1 MSDTTTPQPD
11 SIIVA
16 DSEVIIRNVLSD
28 YLRQC
33 GYKVIDAAT
42 SDEVIEILVNGAGP
56 FAAVLSDAD
65 LGGSMNA
72 FSLRFWVREKR
83 PEIHFILAGNV
94 DVAAK
99 AAGTLCDQGPHLKR
113 PYDPQHVMTHI
124 KQLLSAAR
132 K

>member
-1 MSDTTTPQPD
+1 MADSTTQPVG
-11 SIIVA
+11 IIVA
-16 DSEVIIRNVLSD
+16 DSEVIIRYVLSD

-33 GYKVIDAAT
+33 GYKVIDAAS
-42 SDEVIEILVNGAGP
+42 SDEVVEILVDSATP
-56 FAAVLSDAD
+56 ISAILSDSG

-83 PEIHFILAGNV
+83 PDIEFILAGNV

-99 AAGTLCDQGPHLKR
+99 AAGELCDEGPHLKR
-113 PYDPQHVMTHI
+113 PYDPQMVLAHI
-124 KQLLSAAR
+124 KKLLNAAR

>member
-1 MSDTTTPQPD
+1 MAYSTTQPV
-11 SIIVA
+11 SIIIA

-33 GYKVIDAAT
+33 GYKVIDAAS
-42 SDEVIEILVNGAGP
+42 SDEVVEILVDRATSIS
-56 FAAVLSDAD
+56 AILSDSD

-83 PEIHFILAGNV
+83 PDIEFVLAGNV
-94 DVAAK
+94 DAAAK
-99 AAGTLCDQGPHLKR
+99 AAGELCDVGPYLKR
-113 PYDPQHVMTHI
+113 PYDPQLVLAHI
-124 KQLLSAAR
+124 KQLLAAAR

>member
-1 MSDTTTPQPD
+1 MAYSTTQPV
-11 SIIVA
+11 SIIIA

-33 GYKVIDAAT
+33 GYKVIDAAN
-42 SDEVIEILVNGAGP
+42 SDEVVEILVDGTVSISAI
-56 FAAVLSDAD
+56 LSDSD

-83 PEIHFILAGNV
+83 PDIEFVLAGNV

-99 AAGTLCDQGPHLKR
+99 AAGELCDVGPYLKR
-113 PYDPQHVMTHI
+113 PYDPQLVLAHI
-124 KQLLSAAR
+124 KQLLATAR

>member
-1 MSDTTTPQPD
+1 
-11 SIIVA
+11 
-16 DSEVIIRNVLSD
+16 VLSD

-33 GYKVIDAAT
+33 GYKVIDAAS
-42 SDEVIEILVNGAGP
+42 SDEVVEILVDRATSIS
-56 FAAVLSDAD
+56 AILSDSD

-83 PEIHFILAGNV
+83 PDIEFVLAGNV

-99 AAGTLCDQGPHLKR
+99 AAGELCDVGPHLKR
-113 PYDPQHVMTHI
+113 PYDPQLVLAHI
-124 KQLLSAAR
+124 KQLLAAAR

>member
-1 MSDTTTPQPD
+1 MAYSTTQPV
-11 SIIVA
+11 SIIIA

-33 GYKVIDAAT
+33 GYKVINAAS
-42 SDEVIEILVNGAGP
+42 SDEVVEILVDGTASIS
-56 FAAVLSDAD
+56 VILSDSD
-65 LGGSMNA
+65 LGGSMTA

-83 PEIHFILAGNV
+83 PDIEFVLAGNV

-99 AAGTLCDQGPHLKR
+99 VAGELCDAGPHLKR
-113 PYDPQHVMTHI
+113 PYDPQLVLAHI
-124 KQLLSAAR
+124 KQLLATAR